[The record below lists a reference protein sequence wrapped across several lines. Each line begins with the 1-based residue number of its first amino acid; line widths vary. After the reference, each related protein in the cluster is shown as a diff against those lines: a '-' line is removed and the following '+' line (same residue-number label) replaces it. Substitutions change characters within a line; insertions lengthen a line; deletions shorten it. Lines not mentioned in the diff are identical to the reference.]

1 MYWKDYSVVEADDRT
16 PVLFLMGPTAAG
28 KTQLVVRL
36 RQSLPVDIISVDS
49 AMVYKGMD
57 IGTAKP
63 SAEILAIAP
72 HRLIDICDPME
83 AYSAARFC
91 HDARKEINAI
101 RSNGRIPV
109 LVGGTGLYFRSLEHG
124 LSKLPSADQETRK
137 RLEDQAQVL
146 GWEKMHARLAEVDPD
161 AAIRIH
167 PNDPQRIQRAL
178 EVYELTG
185 MALTEHFSS
194 RQIPGLPS
202 RIIKLI
208 VSPADRSILHRRIS
222 QRFYE
227 MLDGGLIPEV
237 ETLYQ
242 RGDLNPGLPAMRMVG
257 YRQVWK
263 YLEGQLDYQ
272 HMIEHAIVATRQL
285 AKRQLTW
292 LRREAGAEWFD
303 SQQPDQVYNI
313 LKYIEKNGKKTY

>member
-1 MYWKDYSVVEADDRT
+1 MVEADKGP

-28 KTQLVVRL
+28 KTQLVVKL

-72 HRLIDICDPME
+72 HRLINICDPVE
-83 AYSAARFC
+83 TYSAARFC
-91 HDARKEINAI
+91 QDARNEINAI
-101 RSNGRIPV
+101 RSIGRIPI
-109 LVGGTGLYFRSLEHG
+109 LVGGTGLYFRSLEQG
-124 LSKLPSADQETRK
+124 LSELPPADQDTRRK
-137 RLEDQAQVL
+137 LDTQAQLL

-161 AAIRIH
+161 AAMRIH

-185 MALTEHFSS
+185 MALSEHFS
-194 RQIPGLPS
+194 RGKTARLPF

-208 VSPADRSILHRRIS
+208 ASPADRSILHRRIS

-227 MLDGGLIPEV
+227 MVEGGLLPEV
-237 ETLYQ
+237 ERLYQ
-242 RGDLNPGLPAMRMVG
+242 RGDLHSGLPAMRMVG

-272 HMIEHAIVATRQL
+272 HMIKHAIVATRQL

-292 LRREAGAEWFD
+292 LRREVGSEWFD

-313 LKYIEKNGKKTY
+313 LKYLEKNDKKTY

>member
-1 MYWKDYSVVEADDRT
+1 MVEADKGP

-28 KTQLVVRL
+28 KTQLVVKL

-72 HRLIDICDPME
+72 HRLINICDPVE
-83 AYSAARFC
+83 TYSAARFC
-91 HDARKEINAI
+91 QDARNEINAI
-101 RSNGRIPV
+101 RSIGRIPI
-109 LVGGTGLYFRSLEHG
+109 LVGGTGLYFRSLEQG
-124 LSKLPSADQETRK
+124 LSELPPADQDTRRK
-137 RLEDQAQVL
+137 LDTQAQLL

-161 AAIRIH
+161 AAMRIH

-185 MALTEHFSS
+185 MALSEHFS
-194 RQIPGLPS
+194 RGKTARLPF

-208 VSPADRSILHRRIS
+208 ASPADRSILHRRIS

-227 MLDGGLIPEV
+227 MVEGGLLPEV
-237 ETLYQ
+237 ERLYQ
-242 RGDLNPGLPAMRMVG
+242 RGDLHSGLPAMRMVG

-272 HMIEHAIVATRQL
+272 HMIKHAIVATRQL

-292 LRREAGAEWFD
+292 LRREAGSEWFD

-313 LKYIEKNGKKTY
+313 LKYLEKNDKKTY

>member
-1 MYWKDYSVVEADDRT
+1 MVETDKGP

-28 KTQLVVRL
+28 KTQLVIRL

-63 SAEILAIAP
+63 SAEIQAIAP
-72 HRLIDICDPME
+72 HRLIDICDPTE
-83 AYSAARFC
+83 TYSAARFC
-91 HDARKEINAI
+91 QDARKEINAI
-101 RSNGRIPV
+101 RSIGRIPI

-124 LSKLPSADQETRK
+124 LSELPSADQETRK
-137 RLEDQAQVL
+137 SLEEQAQVL
-146 GWEKMHARLAEVDPD
+146 GWEKMHARLAAVDPD

-185 MALTEHFSS
+185 MALTEHFSRGQTS
-194 RQIPGLPS
+194 GLPF

-208 VSPADRSILHRRIS
+208 AAPADRSILHRRIS
-222 QRFYE
+222 QRFHE
-227 MLDGGLIPEV
+227 MLDGGLVPEV
-237 ETLYQ
+237 ERLYQ
-242 RGDLNPGLPAMRMVG
+242 RGDLHPGLPAMRMVG
-257 YRQVWK
+257 YRQAWK

-272 HMIEHAIVATRQL
+272 QMIKHAIVATRQL

-292 LRREAGAEWFD
+292 LRRETKSEWFD
-303 SQQPDQVYNI
+303 SQQPDHVYKI
-313 LKYIEKNGKKTY
+313 LKYLEKNDKKTY

>member
-1 MYWKDYSVVEADDRT
+1 MVEADKGP

-28 KTQLVVRL
+28 KTQLVVKL

-72 HRLIDICDPME
+72 HRLINICDPVE
-83 AYSAARFC
+83 TYSAARFC
-91 HDARKEINAI
+91 QDARNEINAI
-101 RSNGRIPV
+101 RSIGRIPI
-109 LVGGTGLYFRSLEHG
+109 LVGGTGLYFRSLEQG
-124 LSKLPSADQETRK
+124 LSELPPADQDTRRK
-137 RLEDQAQVL
+137 LDTQAQLL

-161 AAIRIH
+161 AAMRIH

-185 MALTEHFSS
+185 MALSEHFS
-194 RQIPGLPS
+194 RGKTARLPF

-208 VSPADRSILHRRIS
+208 ASPADRSILHRRIS

-227 MLDGGLIPEV
+227 MVEGGLLPEV
-237 ETLYQ
+237 ERLYQ
-242 RGDLNPGLPAMRMVG
+242 RGDLHSGLPAMRMVG

-272 HMIEHAIVATRQL
+272 HMIKHAIAATRQL

-292 LRREAGAEWFD
+292 LRREAGSEWFD

-313 LKYIEKNGKKTY
+313 LKYMEKNDKKTY